1 MNLLPSTPATES
13 APRFRARLIDSSWIV
28 LDRMTGAP
36 LNQARYTVE
45 IQARW
50 TAEAME
56 LAYRTGL
63 LEGQSG
69 RKDS

>member
-1 MNLLPSTPATES
+1 MKILPSIPAQES
-13 APRFRARLIDSSWIV
+13 SARGSARWIDSSWIV
-28 LDRMTGAP
+28 LDRETGAP

-56 LAYRTGL
+56 IAYRTGL
-63 LEGQSG
+63 LEGQND